1 MELVSCSILFC
12 ILVRLVNAKEGAIQI
27 DEYPDY
33 WEHQDIGRA
42 LNNSDKTSW
51 LIYRTY
57 SRDNGGSRH
66 LCVYATVTKMGNPYT
81 FEQGYI
87 ISRWKKKM
95 KRGKTTY
102 VNSQY
107 LTKKTNVIHTR
118 TKSVHMTIAMRVSSP
133 EGKTGGKE
141 YRLVY
146 SDYKQCDILRVLD
159 SVNGRD
165 CELYIHDQVPN
176 LTVPR
181 ECEAVYGNAC
191 GKSEERFKQQVSD
204 KSCRNKSEDTTSPPP
219 IITPPE
225 RRTAGRENYH
235 INTNLLDA
243 DMPHSLCVMMHL
255 KIKISHIC

>member
-33 WEHQDIGRA
+33 WQYQDIGRA

-57 SRDNGGSRH
+57 SRDSGGSRH

-87 ISRWKKKM
+87 ISNGEKNETR
-95 KRGKTTY
+95 KTTL
-102 VNSQY
+102 NAN
-107 LTKKTNVIHTR
+107 TFKKENVYTPDEERPH
-118 TKSVHMTIAMRVSSP
+118 HNAMRVSRP
-133 EGKTGGKE
+133 EGNTGGKE

-159 SVNGRD
+159 SGNGRD

-191 GKSEERFKQQVSD
+191 GKDEDRFKQQVSD

-219 IITPPE
+219 IMTPPE
-225 RRTAGRENYH
+225 EEPPEEKTTTSTPPPG
-235 INTNLLDA
+235 
-243 DMPHSLCVMMHL
+243 C
-255 KIKISHIC
+255 